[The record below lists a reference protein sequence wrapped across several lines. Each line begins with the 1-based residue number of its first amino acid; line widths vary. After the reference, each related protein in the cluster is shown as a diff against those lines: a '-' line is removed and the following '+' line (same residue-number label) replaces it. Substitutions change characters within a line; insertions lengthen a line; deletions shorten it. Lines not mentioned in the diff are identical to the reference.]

1 MYTICIHRYIMNG
14 NDDLS
19 IAYLSLNVCV
29 CVCKSN
35 ATILSLLRRFA
46 EITGFS
52 ESEMIGDDQSVCA
65 KVCSV
70 SAFHLQGEV
79 CRSHPRPRATLLGLR
94 WRVWRVWLWRV
105 RSWFFSTTWIHPTL
119 RSVNLANI
127 ERKTSISLQQCLSSK
142 GLSKSLNLSCSGKLC
157 LVNDSRIQFAKFLE
171 FLACSRQ
178 CRCWFGDCESLRSNL
193 WLLGVAYIC

>member
-1 MYTICIHRYIMNG
+1 MNG
-14 NDDLS
+14 KDDLN

-29 CVCKSN
+29 KSN
-35 ATILSLLRRFA
+35 AAILSLLRRFA
-46 EITGFS
+46 EQG
-52 ESEMIGDDQSVCA
+52 SEMRDDQSVVQECA
-65 KVCSV
+65 RLPFK
-70 SAFHLQGEV
+70 ALQGEV

-105 RSWFFSTTWIHPTL
+105 RGWFFSKTTWINPTL

-157 LVNDSRIQFAKFLE
+157 FVNDSRIQFANFLE
-171 FLACSRQ
+171 FLACSPM
-178 CRCWFGDCESLRSNL
+178 
-193 WLLGVAYIC
+193 WLLIWWLWFIAIQFVVAWCCLHMLTCLDLMRFCYLSW

>member
-29 CVCKSN
+29 KSN
-35 ATILSLLRRFA
+35 TTILSLLRRFS
-46 EITGFS
+46 EITGIRDDRRWS
-52 ESEMIGDDQSVCA
+52 ECMCKSVL
-65 KVCSV
+65 
-70 SAFHLQGEV
+70 AFCLSPPRRSLQV
-79 CRSHPRPRATLLGLR
+79 TSTTTSHTL
-94 WRVWRVWLWRV
+94 RVGVQG
-105 RSWFFSTTWIHPTL
+105 WFFSTTWIHPTL

-171 FLACSRQ
+171 FLACSHQ
-178 CRCWFGDCESLRSNL
+178 CRCWFGDCESLRSTL
-193 WLLGVAYIC
+193 WLLGVADIC